1 MAKWADEI
9 ILVKETETEG
19 EGRLD
24 SDGFPEKK
32 EGEKRTVFCNKKSVG
47 YSEYFKSEQAGK
59 AVEAKYEVHKED
71 YEGEDIVEDMN
82 GKRYYVL
89 KTYDIDND
97 IVELTLTDLRN
108 KDT

>member
-9 ILVKETETEG
+9 ILVKEIEPEK
-19 EGRLD
+19 GRLD
-24 SDGFPEKK
+24 DDGFPEKK
-32 EGEKRTVFCNKKSVG
+32 EGEKRTVFCNSKSVG
-47 YSEYFKSEQAGK
+47 YSEYFKSEQTGK
-59 AVEAKYEVHKED
+59 TVEAKYEVHKAD
-71 YEGEDIVEDMN
+71 YDGEDIVEDMN